1 MTTIQQMQDL
11 LTHIG
16 TRVHELCIHSTEF
29 PNIDEW
35 EGYGYTYDIHFEN
48 QDNMNILNVVVY
60 GLKVVEGT
68 DFQQTDPSNIF
79 HTASYDIKRT
89 REANK
94 PMEARTTGDITKSL
108 VQEAVKSNSITLDD
122 GQINELAKT
131 IAGFVVGDGIFR
143 DNIKRSVYENVQYE
157 MVDRIDRIVNTRV
170 DHSMATLSRTEIVNE
185 LVEHESFMNGN
196 FIRGMMDN
204 ARFRTFMN
212 NIVHERVNSMF
223 TDGNSWLSEMMDE
236 AIERKTR
243 LMVNETVERSLKVI
257 ASRIS
262 AGSDV

>member
-11 LTHIG
+11 LTHVAM
-16 TRVHELCIHSTEF
+16 RVNELCVHSSEY

-35 EGYGYTYDIHFEN
+35 DGFAETFDIHFEN
-48 QDNMNILNVVVY
+48 QDDINTLNVVVY
-60 GLKVVEGT
+60 GLKTIEGHEGQMT
-68 DFQQTDPSNIF
+68 DTDTVF
-79 HTASYDIKRT
+79 HKASYDIKRT

-94 PMEARTTGDITKSL
+94 PMEARTTGEITKSL
-108 VQEAVKSNSITLDD
+108 VQEAVKSNSMTLDD

-196 FIRGMMDN
+196 FIRGMLDN
-204 ARFRTFMN
+204 ARFRTSLN
-212 NIVHERVNSMF
+212 NIVHERVNAMF
-223 TDGNSWLSEMMDE
+223 TDGNNWLNEMMDE
-236 AIERKTR
+236 AIEHKTR